1 MGNRLLVFKYHQ
13 HTDIYRSSSS
23 SSSSSKYHQN
33 TDHYQKASKSKVEIS
48 LLMRCYHIIPQNPI
62 KKKKKHKKKANDRKS
77 PKNLYR
83 GTTSDSSAP
92 HSAPGAPAARQRG
105 VAARAARA
113 AAALRRGV
121 APGHWWGRGR
131 GDAKAAGAW
140 RNGPNVVIWR
150 EILGLSWIV
159 RCLSKYSYN
168 IYLSENFRIVM
179 DYPIF
184 LQIFDI

>member
-13 HTDIYRSSSS
+13 HTDIYRSSS

-62 KKKKKHKKKANDRKS
+62 KKKKHKKKANDRKS

-105 VAARAARA
+105 AAARRRARA
-113 AAALRRGV
+113 LVRQGPWRCQGSWSLEKW
-121 APGHWWGRGR
+121 PKC
-131 GDAKAAGAW
+131 GDLKGD
-140 RNGPNVVIWR
+140 
-150 EILGLSWIV
+150 
-159 RCLSKYSYN
+159 
-168 IYLSENFRIVM
+168 FRIVM
-179 DYPIF
+179 DCPMPI
-184 LQIFDI
+184 QIFI